1 MGVEPAESEL
11 SSLCMALHPV
21 NQTAIISLGVAGGRR
36 GEYLPGGEG
45 AWGHSSTKLGKVFY
59 SLFLDL

>member
-21 NQTAIISLGVAGGRR
+21 NQTAIISLEV
-36 GEYLPGGEG
+36 EGGEEG
-45 AWGHSSTKLGKVFY
+45 DIYLEAREPGDTALPN
-59 SLFLDL
+59 